1 MENSNARKMVDWKP
15 RSNRETN
22 PSRSPKT
29 IMLRPLHAAITWL
42 LCVRVSAHWRD
53 PWIAFYNVR
62 SHLKEHEGG
71 PGRIFALLL
80 VEEVEAAELTG
91 RHLAEDGGPS
101 VSLTLSNQDPSPP
114 GGSSVCTEGMGK
126 ELGGSQSEECNRQA
140 RSTKATG
147 PKEKAGQ
154 SIASLQ
160 SLTPP
165 CCVSHNVVFLTVY
178 LVLTAHYPPIPCDNC
193 LSATATLA
201 AEPGRDRLP

>member
-1 MENSNARKMVDWKP
+1 MRMLWCCSLKRETMENSNARKMVDWKP

-91 RHLAEDGGPS
+91 RHFAEDGGPS
-101 VSLTLSNQDPSPP
+101 VSLTLSKPS
-114 GGSSVCTEGMGK
+114 
-126 ELGGSQSEECNRQA
+126 QA
-140 RSTKATG
+140 RSKPARR
-147 PKEKAGQ
+147 
-154 SIASLQ
+154 
-160 SLTPP
+160 
-165 CCVSHNVVFLTVY
+165 
-178 LVLTAHYPPIPCDNC
+178 LVRLC
-193 LSATATLA
+193 LGVHRGNG
-201 AEPGRDRLP
+201 EGVGRLSVRGV